1 MNERKKIAPNLCKS
15 TKLVH
20 HISKRLCYSVYV
32 SCREEKK
39 MHLGKKSDGRR
50 LSSEGKK
57 AAQRRYNLT
66 LLALCVPGLI
76 CLFLFN
82 YLPMGG
88 IIIAFKKYAPMKGL
102 LASKWVGFKNFE
114 FFFTSQDLFRTMRNT
129 VLYSITFLIADLVF
143 GVLIAVLLYNLRT
156 KAGLKVYHTIIM
168 IPRFMSI
175 IVIAYIVYAFLSPQ
189 NGVLNKIIV
198 ALGGTAIQWYTEPK
212 YWPSILA
219 IVHIWA
225 SIGAGCL
232 YYYSALTNTDPTL
245 YEAAEIDGANVLQ
258 RTWHISIPEL
268 IPIMVMMTILGIGG
282 LFNGD
287 IGLFYQVPRNTGVL
301 YPTTDVINTYTYR
314 ALLAGSLEKSAAVG
328 LFQSVVGLLLVVGT
342 NAIVRKVSPENSMF

>member
-1 MNERKKIAPNLCKS
+1 
-15 TKLVH
+15 
-20 HISKRLCYSVYV
+20 
-32 SCREEKK
+32 

-212 YWPSILA
+212 YWPAILT

-258 RTWHISIPEL
+258 RTWHISIPKL

>member
-1 MNERKKIAPNLCKS
+1 
-15 TKLVH
+15 
-20 HISKRLCYSVYV
+20 
-32 SCREEKK
+32 

-198 ALGGTAIQWYTEPK
+198 ALGGTAIQWYTESAK
-212 YWPSILA
+212 IA
-219 IVHIWA
+219 IP
-225 SIGAGCL
+225 C
-232 YYYSALTNTDPTL
+232 
-245 YEAAEIDGANVLQ
+245 
-258 RTWHISIPEL
+258 
-268 IPIMVMMTILGIGG
+268 
-282 LFNGD
+282 
-287 IGLFYQVPRNTGVL
+287 
-301 YPTTDVINTYTYR
+301 
-314 ALLAGSLEKSAAVG
+314 
-328 LFQSVVGLLLVVGT
+328 
-342 NAIVRKVSPENSMF
+342 